1 MEGSPVPIFPPLRF
15 RIVRMFP
22 GSMGFNFQVS
32 TRWEKRG
39 STNLKLRPTVIEKRK
54 LREVVRKRGKV
65 PMYPYFHP

>member
-32 TRWEKRG
+32 TLWEKRG
-39 STNLKLRPTVIEKRK
+39 STGLNFDPQSPRK
-54 LREVVRKRGKV
+54 GN
-65 PMYPYFHP
+65 